1 MVYCLFYNFKQG
13 DFKVIESKEISKAIR
28 EEIRNIAIIAH
39 VDHGKTTLVDALLKQ
54 SGTFR
59 DNEEVVERIM
69 DNIDLERERGI
80 TIMAKNTAIRYKN
93 YKINIVD
100 TPGHADFGGE
110 VERTLKMVDGVIL
123 LVDASEGPLP
133 QTRFVLKKALESNL
147 TPIVVINK
155 IDRPDARIQEVINEV
170 YDLFIDLDATEEQL
184 EFPILYTIAKEGIA
198 KENLNDDSKD
208 LKPLFDKI
216 IDYIPAPSYDPNQ
229 VFQFLITSLDYDNY
243 VGRLAIGRIFNG
255 TVKLNQPVSVVKK
268 DGSIVKGALRALYT
282 YEGLK
287 RVEVTEAKAG
297 DIIAIAGLDDI
308 TIGDTISDVENPVA
322 LPPIKVEEPTISMIF
337 SVNDSPFAGRS
348 GKYLTSR
355 HLRER
360 LYKELLT
367 NVAIKVEDTESPDSF
382 LVMGR
387 GELQLSILAEMMRR
401 EGYEFQVSKPK
412 VIIKEENNKKYEPV
426 ERVLIDI
433 PEEFVGTVTQKLG
446 SRKGRM
452 INMINHGFGRVRLEF
467 IVPSRGLIGYR
478 SEFKTDTRGEGLL
491 NTIFEGWEEWQGDI
505 KTRQNGALISD
516 RAGVATP
523 YAIFGLQ
530 DRGVF
535 FISPGTQVY
544 EGMIVG
550 EHNRENDLDVNVT
563 REKKLT
569 NMRASGS
576 DENIKII
583 PAKIMDFER
592 AMEWIADDEL
602 IEVTP
607 DAIRIRKKILEAN
620 KRK

>member
-1 MVYCLFYNFKQG
+1 MQQILNQ
-13 DFKVIESKEISKAIR
+13 KEVR
-28 EEIRNIAIIAH
+28 NDIRNIAIIAH

-59 DNEEVVERIM
+59 TNEEVAERVM

-80 TIMAKNTAIRYKN
+80 TIMAKNTAIRYKDV
-93 YKINIVD
+93 KINIVD

-110 VERTLKMVDGVIL
+110 VERTLKMVDGVLL

-133 QTRFVLKKALESNL
+133 QTRFVLKKALESSL

-155 IDRPDARIQEVINEV
+155 IDRPDARIQEVINEI

-184 EFPILYTIAKEGIA
+184 DFPIIYTIAKDGIA
-198 KENLNDDSKD
+198 KESLDQDSKD
-208 LKPLFDKI
+208 LKPLFEKI
-216 IDYIPAPSYDPNQ
+216 IEYIPAPTYDKDMGL
-229 VFQFLITSLDYDNY
+229 QFLITSLDYDNF

-255 TVKLNQPVSVVKK
+255 TVKQNQQVSVVKK
-268 DGSIVKGALRALYT
+268 DGTILKGTVRVIYT

-287 RVEVTEAKAG
+287 RIETKEAKAG
-297 DIIAIAGLDDI
+297 DIVAIAGLEDI
-308 TIGDTISDVENPVA
+308 TIGDTIADAENPVA
-322 LPPIKVEEPTISMIF
+322 LPPITVEEPTISMIF

-360 LYKELLT
+360 LYKETLT
-367 NVAIKVEDTESPDSF
+367 NVALKVQDTDNPDSF

-387 GELQLSILAEMMRR
+387 GELQLAILAEMMRR

-412 VIIKEENNKKYEPV
+412 VITKEENGEIYEPM

-433 PEEFVGTVTQKLG
+433 PEDFVGVVTQKLG

-452 INMINHGFGRVRLEF
+452 VNMINHGFGRVRLEF
-467 IVPSRGLIGYR
+467 IMPSRGLIGYR
-478 SEFKTDTRGEGLL
+478 SEFKTDTRGEGMM
-491 NTIFEGWEEWQGDI
+491 NTLFEGWERWQGEI
-505 KTRQNGALISD
+505 RTRINGALIAD
-516 RAGVATP
+516 RQGVATP

-530 DRGVF
+530 DRGIF
-535 FISPGTQVY
+535 FIDPGTEVY
-544 EGMIVG
+544 EGMVVG
-550 EHNRENDLDVNVT
+550 EHNRDNDLYVNVT

-569 NMRASGS
+569 NVRAAGS
-576 DENIKII
+576 DENIKIV
-583 PAKIMDFER
+583 PAKKMDFER
-592 AMEWIADDEL
+592 AMEWINEDEL

-607 DAIRIRKKILEAN
+607 DAIRIRKK
-620 KRK
+620 K

>member
-1 MVYCLFYNFKQG
+1 MELKQEVFG
-13 DFKVIESKEISKAIR
+13 TKRLYR
-28 EEIRNIAIIAH
+28 EDIRNIAIIAH
-39 VDHGKTTLVDALLKQ
+39 VDHGKTTLVDAMLKQ
-54 SGTFR
+54 SGLFR
-59 DNEEVVERIM
+59 ENEEVLERMM

-80 TIMAKNTAIRYKN
+80 TIMAKNTAIRYKD

-123 LVDASEGPLP
+123 LVDAAEGPMP
-133 QTRFVLKKALESNL
+133 QTRFVLKKALEASL

-170 YDLFIDLDATEEQL
+170 YDLFIDLDATEDQL
-184 EFPILYTIAKEGIA
+184 EFPILYTIGKEGIA
-198 KENLNDDSKD
+198 KENLNDQSKD
-208 LKPLFDKI
+208 LKPLFEKI
-216 IDYIPAPSYDPNQ
+216 IEYIPAPTYDEN
-229 VFQFLITSLDYDNY
+229 VGLQFLITSLDYDNF

-255 TVKLNQPVSVVKK
+255 VVKQNQQVAVVK
-268 DGSIVKGALRALYT
+268 RDGKVIKGSVRSLYT

-287 RVEVTEAKAG
+287 RIETKEAKAG
-297 DIIAIAGLDDI
+297 DIVAIAGLEDI
-308 TIGDTISDVENPVA
+308 TIGETISDAENPVG
-322 LPPIKVEEPTISMIF
+322 LPPITVEEPTISMIF

-348 GKYLTSR
+348 GKFLTSR
-355 HLRER
+355 HLRDR
-360 LYKELLT
+360 LYKETLT
-367 NVAIKVEDTESPDSF
+367 NVAIRVEDTENPDSF

-387 GELQLSILAEMMRR
+387 GELQLAILAEMMRR
-401 EGYEFQVSKPK
+401 EGYEFQVSKPE
-412 VIIKEENNKKYEPV
+412 VIVKEENGKKLEPV
-426 ERVLIDI
+426 ERVLIDT
-433 PEEFVGTVTQKLG
+433 PEEYVGTITQKLG
-446 SRKGRM
+446 SRRGRM
-452 INMINHGFGRVRLEF
+452 VNMINHGFGRVRLEF
-467 IVPSRGLIGYR
+467 IIPSRGLIGYR

-491 NTIFEGWEEWQGDI
+491 NTIFEGWEEWQGEI
-505 KTRQNGALISD
+505 KTRINGALIAD
-516 RAGVATP
+516 RKGVATP

-535 FISPGTQVY
+535 FIDPGTEVY
-544 EGMIVG
+544 EGMVVG
-550 EHNRENDLDVNVT
+550 EHSRENDLDVNVT

-583 PAKIMDFER
+583 PAKKMDFEK
-592 AMEWIADDEL
+592 AMEWINETEL

-607 DAIRIRKKILEAN
+607 DSIRIRKKILEAS

>member
-1 MVYCLFYNFKQG
+1 MQQILNQ
-13 DFKVIESKEISKAIR
+13 KEVR
-28 EEIRNIAIIAH
+28 NDIRNIAIIAH

-59 DNEEVVERIM
+59 TNEEVAERVM

-80 TIMAKNTAIRYKN
+80 TIMAKNTAIRYKDV
-93 YKINIVD
+93 KINIVD

-110 VERTLKMVDGVIL
+110 VERTLKMVDGVLL

-133 QTRFVLKKALESNL
+133 QTRFVLKKALESSL

-155 IDRPDARIQEVINEV
+155 IDRPDARIQEVINEI

-184 EFPILYTIAKEGIA
+184 DFPIIYTIAKDGIA
-198 KENLNDDSKD
+198 KESLDQDSKD
-208 LKPLFDKI
+208 LKPLFEKI
-216 IDYIPAPSYDPNQ
+216 IEYIPAPTYDKDMGL
-229 VFQFLITSLDYDNY
+229 QFLITSLDYDNF

-255 TVKLNQPVSVVKK
+255 TVKQNQQVSVVKK
-268 DGSIVKGALRALYT
+268 DGTILKGTVRVIYT

-287 RVEVTEAKAG
+287 RIETKEAKAG
-297 DIIAIAGLDDI
+297 DIVAIAGLEDI
-308 TIGDTISDVENPVA
+308 TIGDTVADAENPVA
-322 LPPIKVEEPTISMIF
+322 LPPITVEEPTISMIF

-360 LYKELLT
+360 LYKETLT
-367 NVAIKVEDTESPDSF
+367 NVALKVQDTDNPDSF

-387 GELQLSILAEMMRR
+387 GELQLAILAEMMRR

-412 VIIKEENNKKYEPV
+412 VITKEENGEIYEPM

-433 PEEFVGTVTQKLG
+433 PEDFVGVVTQKLG

-452 INMINHGFGRVRLEF
+452 VNMINHGFGRVRLEF
-467 IVPSRGLIGYR
+467 IIPSRGLIGYR
-478 SEFKTDTRGEGLL
+478 SEFKTDTRGEGMM
-491 NTIFEGWEEWQGDI
+491 NTLFEGWERWQGEI
-505 KTRQNGALISD
+505 RTRINGALIAD
-516 RAGVATP
+516 RQGVATP

-530 DRGVF
+530 DRGIF
-535 FISPGTQVY
+535 FIDPGTEVY
-544 EGMIVG
+544 EGMVVG
-550 EHNRENDLDVNVT
+550 EHNRDNDLYVNVT

-569 NMRASGS
+569 NVRAAGS
-576 DENIKII
+576 DENIKIV
-583 PAKIMDFER
+583 PAKKMDFER
-592 AMEWIADDEL
+592 AMEWINEDEL

-607 DAIRIRKKILEAN
+607 DAIRIRKK
-620 KRK
+620 K

>member
-1 MVYCLFYNFKQG
+1 MQLNQ
-13 DFKVIESKEISKAIR
+13 KVLETNKVFR
-28 EEIRNIAIIAH
+28 EDIRNIAIIAH
-39 VDHGKTTLVDALLKQ
+39 VDHGKTTLVDAMLKQ
-54 SGTFR
+54 SGLFR
-59 DNEEVVERIM
+59 ENEEIAERVM

-80 TIMAKNTAIRYKN
+80 TIMAKNTAVRYKD

-123 LVDASEGPLP
+123 LVDAAEGPMP

-155 IDRPDARIQEVINEV
+155 IDRPDTRIQEVINEV

-184 EFPILYTIAKEGIA
+184 DFPILYTIGRDGIA
-198 KENLNDDSKD
+198 KEDLNDDSKD
-208 LKPLFDKI
+208 LKPLFEKI
-216 IDYIPAPSYDPNQ
+216 IEYIPAPTYDKDAGL
-229 VFQFLITSLDYDNY
+229 QFLITSLDYDNF

-255 TVKLNQPVSVVKK
+255 SVKQNQQVAVVKR
-268 DGSIVKGALRALYT
+268 DGTVIKGSVRALYT

-287 RVEVTEAKAG
+287 RIETKEAKAG
-297 DIIAIAGLDDI
+297 DIVAIAGLDDI
-308 TIGDTISDVENPVA
+308 TIGETIADAENPVA
-322 LPPIKVEEPTISMIF
+322 LPPITVEEPTISMIF

-348 GKYLTSR
+348 GRFLTSR

-360 LYKELLT
+360 LYKETLT
-367 NVAIKVEDTESPDSF
+367 NVAIRVEDTENPDSF

-401 EGYEFQVSKPK
+401 EGYEFQVSKPE
-412 VIIKEENNKKYEPV
+412 VIVKEINGKKYEPV
-426 ERVLIDI
+426 ERVLIDT
-433 PEEFVGTVTQKLG
+433 PEEFVGTITQKLG

-452 INMINHGFGRVRLEF
+452 VNMINHGFGRVRLEF
-467 IVPSRGLIGYR
+467 IIPSRGLIGYR

-491 NTIFEGWEEWQGDI
+491 NTIFEGWEEWQGEI
-505 KTRQNGALISD
+505 KTRINGALIAD
-516 RAGVATP
+516 RKGVATP

-535 FISPGTQVY
+535 FIDPGTEVY
-544 EGMIVG
+544 EGMVVG

-583 PAKIMDFER
+583 PAKKMDFER
-592 AMEWIADDEL
+592 AMEWINETEL

>member
-1 MVYCLFYNFKQG
+1 
-13 DFKVIESKEISKAIR
+13 
-28 EEIRNIAIIAH
+28 
-39 VDHGKTTLVDALLKQ
+39 
-54 SGTFR
+54 
-59 DNEEVVERIM
+59 
-69 DNIDLERERGI
+69 
-80 TIMAKNTAIRYKN
+80 
-93 YKINIVD
+93 
-100 TPGHADFGGE
+100 
-110 VERTLKMVDGVIL
+110 
-123 LVDASEGPLP
+123 
-133 QTRFVLKKALESNL
+133 
-147 TPIVVINK
+147 
-155 IDRPDARIQEVINEV
+155 
-170 YDLFIDLDATEEQL
+170 
-184 EFPILYTIAKEGIA
+184 
-198 KENLNDDSKD
+198 
-208 LKPLFDKI
+208 LFDKI
-216 IDYIPAPSYDPNQ
+216 IEYIPAPSYDPDMGL
-229 VFQFLITSLDYDNY
+229 QFLITSLDYDNF

-255 TVKLNQPVSVVKK
+255 SVKVNQQVSVVKK
-268 DGSIVKGALRALYT
+268 DGTIIKGTVRTLYT

-287 RVEVTEAKAG
+287 RVETKEAKAG
-297 DIIAIAGLDDI
+297 DIVAIAGLEDI
-308 TIGDTISDVENPVA
+308 TIGETIADAENPVG
-322 LPPIKVEEPTISMIF
+322 LPPITVEEPTISMIF

-348 GKYLTSR
+348 GKFLTSR
-355 HLRER
+355 HLRDR
-360 LYKELLT
+360 LYKETLT
-367 NVAIKVEDTESPDSF
+367 NVAIRVSDTENPDSF

-401 EGYEFQVSKPK
+401 EGYEFQVSKPE
-412 VIIKEENNKKYEPV
+412 VIVKEENGKKLEPV

-433 PEEFVGTVTQKLG
+433 PEEYVGTVTQKLG

-478 SEFKTDTRGEGLL
+478 SEFKTDTRGEGLI
-491 NTIFEGWEEWQGDI
+491 NTIFEGWEEWQGEI
-505 KTRQNGALISD
+505 KTRQNGALIAD
-516 RAGVATP
+516 RKGVATP

-535 FISPGTQVY
+535 FIEPGTEVY

-550 EHNRENDLDVNVT
+550 EHSRDNDLDVNVT

-583 PAKIMDFER
+583 PAKKMDFER
-592 AMEWIADDEL
+592 AMEWINEDEL

>member
-1 MVYCLFYNFKQG
+1 MIG
-13 DFKVIESKEISKAIR
+13 SKETSKAVR

-39 VDHGKTTLVDALLKQ
+39 VDHGKTTLVDALLRQ

-59 DNEEVVERIM
+59 SNEEVIERVM

-80 TIMAKNTAIRYKN
+80 TIMAKNTAIRYRN

-170 YDLFIDLDATEEQL
+170 YDLFIDLDASEEQL

-198 KENLNDDSKD
+198 KESLSDDSKD

-216 IDYIPAPSYDPNQ
+216 IEYISPPSYDPNQ

-268 DGSIVKGALRALYT
+268 DGSIVKKTVRALYT

-308 TIGDTISDVENPVA
+308 TIGDTVSDAENPVA

-367 NVAIKVEDTESPDSF
+367 NVAIKVEDTENPDSF

-401 EGYEFQVSKPK
+401 EGYEFQVSKPE
-412 VIIKEENNKKYEPV
+412 VIVKEENGKKYEPV
-426 ERVLIDI
+426 ERVLIDV

-446 SRKGRM
+446 SRKGKM

-505 KTRQNGALISD
+505 KTRQNGALIAD
-516 RAGVATP
+516 RTGVATP

-544 EGMIVG
+544 EGMVVG
-550 EHNRENDLDVNVT
+550 EHSRENDLDVNVT

-583 PAKIMDFER
+583 PAKVMDFER

>member
-1 MVYCLFYNFKQG
+1 MLLEEK
-13 DFKVIESKEISKAIR
+13 KAPKAVR
-28 EEIRNIAIIAH
+28 EDIRNIAIIAH

-59 DNEEVVERIM
+59 ENEEVVERVM

-133 QTRFVLKKALESNL
+133 QTRFVLRKALESNL

-184 EFPILYTIAKEGIA
+184 EFPILYTIARDGIA
-198 KENLNDDSKD
+198 KENLEDDSKD

-216 IDYIPAPSYDPNQ
+216 IEYIPAPSYDPDMGL
-229 VFQFLITSLDYDNY
+229 QFLITSLDYDNF

-255 TVKLNQPVSVVKK
+255 SVKVNQQVSVVKK
-268 DGSIVKGALRALYT
+268 DGTIIKGTVRALYT

-287 RVEVTEAKAG
+287 RVETKEAKAG
-297 DIIAIAGLDDI
+297 DIVAIAGLEDI
-308 TIGDTISDVENPVA
+308 TIGETIADAENPVG
-322 LPPIKVEEPTISMIF
+322 LPPITVEEPTISMIF

-348 GKYLTSR
+348 GKFLTSR
-355 HLRER
+355 HLRDR
-360 LYKELLT
+360 LYKEILT
-367 NVAIKVEDTESPDSF
+367 NVAIRVSDTENPDSF

-401 EGYEFQVSKPK
+401 EGYEFQVSKPE
-412 VIIKEENNKKYEPV
+412 VIVKEENGKKLEPV

-433 PEEFVGTVTQKLG
+433 PEEYVGTVTQKLG

-478 SEFKTDTRGEGLL
+478 SEFKTDTRGEGLI
-491 NTIFEGWEEWQGDI
+491 NTIFEGWEEWQGEI
-505 KTRQNGALISD
+505 KTRQNGALIAD
-516 RAGVATP
+516 RKGVATP

-535 FISPGTQVY
+535 FIEPGTEVY

-550 EHNRENDLDVNVT
+550 EHSRDNDLDVNVT

-583 PAKIMDFER
+583 PAKKMDFER
-592 AMEWIADDEL
+592 AMEWINEDEL

-607 DAIRIRKKILEAN
+607 NAIRIRKKILEAN